1 MHLESKAFLVQVSF
15 TLKAKTSLTLGPFT
29 TRSSKIDGRSSSAA
43 SAVVS
48 LREMGCEGSKE
59 PASVALATR
68 VGCDSSAAATELR
81 LARVATK
88 VPEAGFS

>member
-1 MHLESKAFLVQVSF
+1 
-15 TLKAKTSLTLGPFT
+15 
-29 TRSSKIDGRSSSAA
+29 
-43 SAVVS
+43 
-48 LREMGCEGSKE
+48 MGCEESKE

-81 LARVATK
+81 LARLATK

>member
-1 MHLESKAFLVQVSF
+1 MQSKAFLVQVSF
-15 TLKAKTSLTLGPFT
+15 TVKAKTSLTMGPFA
-29 TRSSKIDGRSSSAA
+29 SESLKIHGRSSSAA
-43 SAVVS
+43 SAA
-48 LREMGCEGSKE
+48 EMAMGCEGSKE

-81 LARVATK
+81 LARLATK